1 MTKKEKLGRNPFQ
14 KKTAGGNVSALK
26 AKATPKSKANAKTKS
41 TGKPKSKVARSG
53 ASGGVK
59 ETAKHPKKSS
69 SAVTSQGSRKAKG
82 HGPAAEPSKILH
94 SAAER
99 AAPRRPGLRK
109 KVLRQLPHTLRER
122 IVELGVCRKVESLW
136 TLAQT
141 LVRTAIL
148 R

>member
-14 KKTAGGNVSALK
+14 KKTAGENVPALK
-26 AKATPKSKANAKTKS
+26 AKATPKSKANAKTQS

-53 ASGGVK
+53 ASAGVK
-59 ETAKHPKKSS
+59 EPAKHPKKSS
-69 SAVTSQGSRKAKG
+69 SAVASEGSREAKG
-82 HGPAAEPSKILH
+82 QLPVGKPSKISH

-99 AAPRRPGLRK
+99 AAPRRPGSRK

-122 IVELGVCRKVESLW
+122 IVKLGVCRKVESLW

-141 LVRTAIL
+141 LVRIAIL